1 MSTRDDHYRMRRAD
15 YRDAAREG
23 IYAPHVK
30 VLNVYVDQLRSPDR
44 FVPYVSPEFGGD
56 EARLLL
62 LLLSPGE
69 QTKDGVPGGSGFLSP
84 ENTDVGAR
92 PHRGKRWTLPGSP
105 QTSASHGTNAC
116 PWFVH
121 GLGGMKSAAQDRY
134 LIEGTL
140 PLLNV
145 ITRLPR
151 LRAVF
156 VFGGATDRAWK
167 TFFGGEYPRTRHS
180 LKYFY
185 HRSTGPVG
193 YRGSRTEQG
202 RVAN

>member
-1 MSTRDDHYRMRRAD
+1 M
-15 YRDAAREG
+15 DAAG
-23 IYAPHVK
+23 IA
-30 VLNVYVDQLRSPDR
+30 
-44 FVPYVSPEFGGD
+44 
-56 EARLLL
+56 
-62 LLLSPGE
+62 
-69 QTKDGVPGGSGFLSP
+69 
-84 ENTDVGAR
+84 
-92 PHRGKRWTLPGSP
+92 
-105 QTSASHGTNAC
+105 TSECVAWNAC

-121 GLGGMKSAAQDRY
+121 GLGGMKPAAQDRY

-167 TFFGGEYPRTRHS
+167 TIFGGEYPRIRRS
-180 LKYFY
+180 LDYFY

-193 YRGSRTEQG
+193 YRGSRTEQAAWRIDLSTKMDRARTALDRAAERDG
-202 RVAN
+202 FTVRDRRMHERHAGGADTTGTQSI